1 METTP
6 EFTQLTRRGNYSP
19 PPSDNDGSLP
29 AGSASRQLA
38 KVLEDAEG
46 DVVQVASPS
55 TDASSAYVEGE
66 RAAYARALT
75 LVVPSQQQLGAL
87 RESVNLLSKEV
98 AASAQM
104 ARASNERAVSTAARV
119 EEIRTSLERLPNLE
133 ASVAGATAAC
143 DAQQRVLDAFAT
155 EWATRIAQQT
165 KAKTDFG
172 DLSKRASRVAY
183 AMLCAADVSAL
194 ALARA
199 VLAHASAPV
208 AEATSNALGRPAPG
222 TAENI
227 IAAAVLL
234 AGVEMTHAAQRY
246 AQRRIGTLGGLLR
259 PLGVGVG
266 VARGVLWASAGNV
279 AVHAAKDD
287 ARRVANSLVRHWKGE
302 AAGTSSA
309 KAASNIQ
316 PAKGEEGQ
324 NV

>member
-143 DAQQRVLDAFAT
+143 DAQQRVLDAF
-155 EWATRIAQQT
+155 
-165 KAKTDFG
+165 F
-172 DLSKRASRVAY
+172 
-183 AMLCAADVSAL
+183 
-194 ALARA
+194 
-199 VLAHASAPV
+199 PV
-208 AEATSNALGRPAPG
+208 T
-222 TAENI
+222 
-227 IAAAVLL
+227 
-234 AGVEMTHAAQRY
+234 
-246 AQRRIGTLGGLLR
+246 
-259 PLGVGVG
+259 
-266 VARGVLWASAGNV
+266 
-279 AVHAAKDD
+279 
-287 ARRVANSLVRHWKGE
+287 
-302 AAGTSSA
+302 
-309 KAASNIQ
+309 
-316 PAKGEEGQ
+316 
-324 NV
+324 